1 MADLGTRDNK
11 NLLRGSM
18 AVRVG
23 VIRDGTQGISLSMG
37 GKVIGEWT
45 DSRARILSMTD
56 DFRVEICGEDGARM
70 YLFSVPGNTLS
81 GEQLSET
88 EVRVTFEMK

>member
-45 DSRARILSMTD
+45 DSRARILSLTD
-56 DFRVEICGEDGARM
+56 DLRVEICGEDGARM

-88 EVRVTFEMK
+88 EVRVTFEME